1 LKVNYVIRCLDNS
14 VRMKKEKKVEKTD
27 NSGPSICIDYK
38 SNETLI
44 HIPDKREEKE
54 DNEKKVIFNKPS
66 REYIK
71 INNQNITVVYR
82 ITNIYWKNKT
92 KIETYTQYKMY
103 YGILKEHN
111 DEEYILNPLTNE
123 LRKEIRRIESD
134 AVQYYPQKV
143 DLKINIIK

>member
-1 LKVNYVIRCLDNS
+1 LKINYIIGCLDNS

-27 NSGPSICIDYK
+27 NSGPSIRIDYK
-38 SNETLI
+38 SNEPLI

-54 DNEKKVIFNKPS
+54 DNEKRVIFNKPS
-66 REYIK
+66 IK
-71 INNQNITVVYR
+71 DIEINNQNISVVYR

-103 YGILKEHN
+103 YGILKEYK

-123 LRKEIRRIESD
+123 LRKEIRRIDST
-134 AVQYYPQKV
+134 AMQYYPQKV